1 MKSLIR
7 NPNVKF
13 RLFSVSI
20 FLVVLV
26 LSCKDKSLEEPAPLA
41 SKSIKDYDVNL
52 SIKWA
57 DLRLKL
63 LKTTSAQTPPVAS
76 RVLGYV
82 GLTMYESGVYDMADY
97 QSLQGQITW
106 LTTLPKPNLSKKY
119 N

>member
-1 MKSLIR
+1 MDFLLI
-7 NPNVKF
+7 NLKVKV
-13 RLFSVSI
+13 RLFSLSI

-26 LSCKDKSLEEPAPLA
+26 ISCKDKSIEEPTPLA

-57 DLRLKL
+57 DLTLKL
-63 LKTTSAQTPPVAS
+63 LRTTAAQTPPVAS

-82 GLTMYESGVYDMADY
+82 GLTMYESGVYGMSDY

-106 LTTLPKPNLSKKY
+106 LTALPKPD
-119 N
+119 